1 MRLYDLRTEYR
12 ENPIGLT
19 DKAPRFSWKM
29 ESEEKDTLQTAYEI
43 KVTDENG
50 NVVWNSGKKASDQ
63 SVLIP
68 YEGETLAD
76 EMLYKV
82 EVSVADNHGNVEAI
96 EGTFETGIFDNTEFT
111 AKMITS
117 DFPAE
122 ETACPV
128 FGKTFAIDKKVKKAR
143 LYATAHGVY
152 EVTLNGQTVGDY
164 RMAPGWTSYH
174 NRLQYQIYDVTEQ
187 LAAENEIAITVGNGW
202 YKGIFGFTCEPNR
215 YGTQAGAFL
224 ELHVEY
230 EDGSKDVIA
239 TDETW
244 SVKTG
249 EIRYSEIYMGETIDT
264 DAPEIAE
271 GNVVV
276 KDFDKAVLTAQENE
290 PVRITEKIEGKELIV
305 TPKGER
311 LVDFGQIVTGVVE
324 VHVKGEKG
332 QKIVIRHAEVLD
344 KDGNF
349 YPETLRQAKSIDT
362 FICNGEEQIFRPH
375 FTFHGFR
382 YICVEGMEEFTADQ
396 FIACVTHSDME
407 KTGDFNCSNQKVNQL
422 QSNITW
428 SQRDNF
434 LDIPTDC
441 PQRDERLGWTGD
453 AQVFSWTAAFNRN
466 TALFYTKWMRDV
478 AAESSLEKG
487 VPHVVP
493 DILGQYSSSA
503 WSDVAVIVPWV
514 VYQMYGDKGI
524 LEENWK
530 CMHEW
535 VDYIKNNCEE
545 NGLWQSG
552 FQYGDWLALDKEES
566 ADRTG
571 ATDKYMIAN
580 AYYLYVT
587 ELVKKTA
594 EVLGKD
600 EEAKKYADLYETT
613 LDAFQKE
620 YYTETGRIVS
630 ETQTGAILSLYFDL
644 AREKD
649 RKRIL
654 NTLLTNIENHKNHLS
669 TGFV

>member
-1 MRLYDLRTEYR
+1 MKLYDLRTEYR
-12 ENPIGLT
+12 ETPIGLT

-50 NVVWNSGKKASDQ
+50 NVVWNSGKKVSDQ

-68 YEGETLAD
+68 YDGEALKD

-96 EGTFETGIFDNTEFT
+96 EGTFETGIFNNTEFI

-117 DFPAE
+117 DFPEE

-152 EVTLNGQTVGDY
+152 EVTLNGQVVGDY

-174 NRLQYQIYDVTEQ
+174 NRLQYQIYDVTGQ
-187 LAAENEIAITVGNGW
+187 LTAENEIAITVGNGW
-202 YKGIFGFTCEPNR
+202 YKGILGFYCQPNQ
-215 YGTQAGAFL
+215 YGTQAGAFA

-264 DAPEIAE
+264 DAPEITV

-276 KDFDKAVLTAQENE
+276 KEFDKAVLTAQENE

-362 FICNGEEQIFRPH
+362 FICNGEEQVFRPH

-396 FIACVTHSDME
+396 FLPV
-407 KTGDFNCSNQKVNQL
+407 
-422 QSNITW
+422 
-428 SQRDNF
+428 
-434 LDIPTDC
+434 
-441 PQRDERLGWTGD
+441 
-453 AQVFSWTAAFNRN
+453 
-466 TALFYTKWMRDV
+466 
-478 AAESSLEKG
+478 
-487 VPHVVP
+487 
-493 DILGQYSSSA
+493 
-503 WSDVAVIVPWV
+503 
-514 VYQMYGDKGI
+514 
-524 LEENWK
+524 
-530 CMHEW
+530 
-535 VDYIKNNCEE
+535 
-545 NGLWQSG
+545 
-552 FQYGDWLALDKEES
+552 
-566 ADRTG
+566 
-571 ATDKYMIAN
+571 
-580 AYYLYVT
+580 
-587 ELVKKTA
+587 
-594 EVLGKD
+594 
-600 EEAKKYADLYETT
+600 
-613 LDAFQKE
+613 
-620 YYTETGRIVS
+620 
-630 ETQTGAILSLYFDL
+630 
-644 AREKD
+644 
-649 RKRIL
+649 
-654 NTLLTNIENHKNHLS
+654 
-669 TGFV
+669 

>member
-1 MRLYDLRTEYR
+1 MKLYDLRTEYR
-12 ENPIGLT
+12 MNPIGLT
-19 DKAPRFSWKM
+19 AKAPRFSWKM
-29 ESEEKDTLQTAYEI
+29 EAQEKNTLQFTYEI
-43 KVTDENG
+43 HVTDENG

-68 YEGETLAD
+68 YEGETLKD

-82 EVSVADNHGNVEAI
+82 EVSVADNHGNVESI
-96 EGTFETGIFDNTEFT
+96 KGTFETGIFDNTEFI
-111 AKMITS
+111 AKMITGV
-117 DFPAE
+117 FPEE

-152 EVTLNGQTVGDY
+152 EASLNGQTVGDY

-174 NRLQYQIYDVTEQ
+174 NRLQYQIYDVTK
-187 LAAENEIAITVGNGW
+187 LLDTENKIEITVGNGW
-202 YKGIFGFTCEPNR
+202 YKGILGFTCEPNH
-215 YGTQAGAFL
+215 YGTQTGAFA

-230 EDGSKDVIA
+230 EDGSKEVIA

-264 DAPEIAE
+264 DAPEIKE
-271 GNVVV
+271 GTV
-276 KDFDKAVLTAQENE
+276 KVKEFDKAVLIAQENE
-290 PVRITEKIEGKELIV
+290 PVRITEKIKGKELIV
-305 TPKGER
+305 TPKGEK

-396 FIACVTHSDME
+396 FVACVTHSDME
-407 KTGDFNCSNQKVNQL
+407 KTGNFTCSNQKVNQL
-422 QSNITW
+422 QKNITW

-514 VYQMYGDKGI
+514 VYQIYGDKGI

-530 CMHEW
+530 CMHECISRTTA
-535 VDYIKNNCEE
+535 VKM
-545 NGLWQSG
+545 GSG
-552 FQYGDWLALDKEES
+552 RVVS
-566 ADRTG
+566 S
-571 ATDKYMIAN
+571 
-580 AYYLYVT
+580 
-587 ELVKKTA
+587 
-594 EVLGKD
+594 
-600 EEAKKYADLYETT
+600 
-613 LDAFQKE
+613 
-620 YYTETGRIVS
+620 TETGWHWTKKRARI
-630 ETQTGAILSLYFDL
+630 EPERQI
-644 AREKD
+644 
-649 RKRIL
+649 
-654 NTLLTNIENHKNHLS
+654 NT
-669 TGFV
+669 